1 MVLSII
7 TANLRIPLFAGAGAM
22 LLGVVFLCVFFFVG
36 GGSRGAW
43 TSLAAVLGASVA
55 LAINLRFDLRGSK
68 DITRIT
74 TEYTF
79 DHAVPQLRQWMYP
92 RSLGDRYATEVLANY
107 AALQANPSIFEG
119 DREKLTKD
127 MILFSLIV
135 YLETRQHDW
144 QMEERHYATSTSTI
158 TTMQN
163 KSNPENTAE
172 CTKISYDYI
181 MHMLTAANNAFAL
194 TRPITPFSYL
204 CLPPQSSVR
213 LDQSSIT
220 LRNPF
225 CTILFSTEPGFLELR
240 MMQPGSHTADVPA
253 LPDGKPRFETRVIGL
268 QVTRKMSWVTA
279 QHQDFVKYEKWCK
292 GVVDGAR
299 AWFETKTTDES
310 GPPWFGDDGEG
321 EGGMFWAGTTDKGP
335 ITIRGSTI
343 YRQSPE

>member
-79 DHAVPQLRQWMYP
+79 DRAVPQLRQWMYL

-119 DREKLTKD
+119 DREKLTRD

-144 QMEERHYATSTSTI
+144 QMEERH
-158 TTMQN
+158 
-163 KSNPENTAE
+163 
-172 CTKISYDYI
+172 
-181 MHMLTAANNAFAL
+181 
-194 TRPITPFSYL
+194 
-204 CLPPQSSVR
+204 
-213 LDQSSIT
+213 
-220 LRNPF
+220 
-225 CTILFSTEPGFLELR
+225 
-240 MMQPGSHTADVPA
+240 
-253 LPDGKPRFETRVIGL
+253 
-268 QVTRKMSWVTA
+268 
-279 QHQDFVKYEKWCK
+279 
-292 GVVDGAR
+292 
-299 AWFETKTTDES
+299 
-310 GPPWFGDDGEG
+310 
-321 EGGMFWAGTTDKGP
+321 
-335 ITIRGSTI
+335 
-343 YRQSPE
+343 